1 MMAER
6 PADVP
11 DFETAPTVRID
22 QAMPEK
28 DSVIALSD
36 SAFRLMV
43 ECICYCGRNETD
55 GATPTAWLKK
65 NGKPAAIKQLLEHGH
80 LVVTSTTQHDL
91 VDYLRW
97 NRASAEI
104 DAFRASKGE
113 AGAKGAHMRW
123 HVAARKK
130 VRDCAFCYPNSG
142 GKTNG

>member
-1 MMAER
+1 MAER
-6 PADVP
+6 SADLP
-11 DFETAPTVRID
+11 ELETAPTVRID

-28 DSVIALSD
+28 DSIVALSD
-36 SAFRLMV
+36 NAFRLLV
-43 ECICYCGRNETD
+43 ELICYCGRNETN
-55 GATPTAWLKK
+55 GAIPTAWLKK

-130 VRDCAFCYPNSG
+130 VKDCAFCYPNGG